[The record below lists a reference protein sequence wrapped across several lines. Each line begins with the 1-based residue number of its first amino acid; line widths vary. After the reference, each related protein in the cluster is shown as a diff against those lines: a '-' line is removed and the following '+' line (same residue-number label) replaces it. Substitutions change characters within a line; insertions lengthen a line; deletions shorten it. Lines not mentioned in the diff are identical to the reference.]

1 MSEQR
6 PMSQSRTIQSKL
18 VLPADTNHLETIFGG
33 HVLSHIDEI
42 GAIAAMKHCNEIT
55 VTASIDSVDFLS
67 PARLGDVL
75 ELEAIVTSTGRSSME
90 VFVKVHSMNLLKNEK
105 RLTTESFLTMVAMD
119 QNGRSKPVPGVY
131 PETEEE
137 MKLYEI
143 GLKRR
148 QDRKKRR

>member
-1 MSEQR
+1 MIDER

-18 VLPADTNHLETIFGG
+18 VMPADTNHLETIFGG
-33 HVLSHIDEI
+33 HVLAYIDEI
-42 GAIAAMKHCNEIT
+42 GAIAAMKHCNDII

-75 ELEAIVTSTGRSSME
+75 ELEAVVTSTGRSSME
-90 VFVKVHSMNLLKNEK
+90 VFVKVYSMDLVRNKK

-119 QNGRSKPVPGVY
+119 QNGKTKPVPGVY
-131 PETEEE
+131 PETDEE

-148 QDRKKRR
+148 QERKKK

>member
-1 MSEQR
+1 MPDQR

-33 HVLSHIDEI
+33 HVLAYIDEI

-75 ELEAIVTSTGRSSME
+75 ELEAVVTSTGRSSME
-90 VFVKVHSMNLLKNEK
+90 VFVKVHSMDLIKNEK
-105 RLTTESFLTMVAMD
+105 RLTTQSFLTMVAMD
-119 QNGRSKPVPGVY
+119 QNGRSKPVPDVY

-137 MKLYEI
+137 MELYEI

-148 QDRKKRR
+148 QNRKNK

>member
-1 MSEQR
+1 MIEER

-18 VLPADTNHLETIFGG
+18 VMPADTNHLETIFGG
-33 HVLSHIDEI
+33 HVLACIDEI
-42 GAIAAMKHCNEIT
+42 GAIAAMKHCNDII

-75 ELEAIVTSTGRSSME
+75 ELEAVVTSTGRSSME
-90 VFVKVHSMNLLKNEK
+90 VFVKVYSMNLLKNEK
-105 RLTTESFLTMVAMD
+105 RLTTQSFLTMVAMD
-119 QNGRSKPVPGVY
+119 QNGKTKPVPGVY

-137 MKLYEI
+137 MKLYES

-148 QDRKKRR
+148 QERKKK